1 MNSFAELA
9 GIYREKFG
17 SSPLF
22 KARAPGRVNLIGEH
36 TDYNE
41 GFVFPA
47 ALECEVRVVAGPAI
61 DGKASLFSIN
71 FNEEDRFEI
80 SGFSRS
86 AVKPWTNYIRGV
98 LHQMLSLG
106 AQLGPF
112 NAVFFGNVP
121 LGSGLSSSAAIEVA
135 TAFALN
141 RMFDLL
147 IPPVELALLCQRA
160 ENQFVGVQC
169 GIMDQFISALG
180 RENHALLIDCRDLSY
195 RPVPLNLE
203 GFSLVIADSRAPREL
218 AASAYNERRAECEEG
233 VRLLARRFPG
243 IRALRDVT
251 QEAFQ
256 EAEGDLPE
264 PVRRRCRHV
273 VSENIRTLEATRVL
287 SEGNLARFGDL
298 MTASHVSLRDDYKVS
313 SEHLDLLVETALD
326 GEECLG
332 SRLTGAGF
340 GGCTVSLVRS
350 EGVPGFKER
359 LTRVYREKTGLV
371 PGIYI
376 SRACRGAEAEEF
388 KV

>member
-1 MNSFAELA
+1 MKSFEELA

-17 SSPLF
+17 SSPSF
-22 KARAPGRVNLIGEH
+22 RARAPGRVNLIGEH

-47 ALECEVRVVAGPAI
+47 ALECEVRVVAGPVA
-61 DGKASLFSIN
+61 DGKVRLFSVD
-71 FNEEDRFEI
+71 FNEEDRFEA
-80 SGFSRS
+80 SAFSRS
-86 AVKPWTNYIRGV
+86 AEKTWTNYIRGV
-98 LHQMLSLG
+98 LHQMLSPG
-106 AQLGPF
+106 ARPF
-112 NAVFFGNVP
+112 NAVFSGNVP
-121 LGSGLSSSAAIEVA
+121 LGSGLSSSAALEVA
-135 TAFALN
+135 TAFAIN
-141 RMFDLL
+141 RMFGLL

-203 GFSLVIADSRAPREL
+203 GYSLVIADSRAPREL

-233 VRLLARRFPG
+233 VRLLARRVPG
-243 IRALRDVT
+243 IRALRDVSW
-251 QEAFQ
+251 EAFL

-264 PVRRRCRHV
+264 PIRRRCRHV
-273 VSENIRTLEATRVL
+273 VSENIRTLEAARAL
-287 SEGNLARFGDL
+287 SEGNLARFGEL

-313 SEHLDLLVETALD
+313 SEYLDILVEAALD

-350 EGVPGFKER
+350 VGVPGFKER
-359 LTRVYREKTGLV
+359 LARVYREKTDLV
-371 PGIYI
+371 PGIYA

-388 KV
+388 KY

>member
-1 MNSFAELA
+1 MKSFENLA
-9 GIYREKFG
+9 GIYRKKFG
-17 SSPLF
+17 NPPSF
-22 KARAPGRVNLIGEH
+22 RARAPGRVNLIGEH

-47 ALECEVRVVAGPAI
+47 ALECEVRVAAGPAI
-61 DGKASLFSIN
+61 DGKVRLFSVD
-71 FNEEDRFEI
+71 FNEEDRFEA
-80 SGFSRS
+80 SGFSRN
-86 AVKPWTNYIRGV
+86 AEKPWTNYVRGV
-98 LHQMLSLG
+98 LQQMLSLG
-106 AQLGPF
+106 ARPF
-112 NAVFFGNVP
+112 NAVISGNVP
-121 LGSGLSSSAAIEVA
+121 LGSGLSSSAALEVA

-141 RMFDLL
+141 RVFGLS

-203 GFSLVIADSRAPREL
+203 GHSLVIADSRAPREL

-233 VRLLARRFPG
+233 VRLLGIRFPG

-251 QEAFQ
+251 GEAFQ
-256 EAEGDLPE
+256 EAEGGLPE
-264 PVRRRCRHV
+264 PIRRRCRHV
-273 VSENIRTLEATRVL
+273 VSENIRTLEAARVL
-287 SEGNLARFGDL
+287 SEGDLARFGEL

-313 SEHLDLLVETALD
+313 SEYLDLLVETALD

-359 LTRVYREKTGLV
+359 LTRVYRKKTDLV
-371 PGIYI
+371 PVIYV
-376 SRACRGAEAEEF
+376 SRACRGAEAEAI
-388 KV
+388 KG